1 MTIINKSYDT
11 FSVISFIIQIAHSHF
26 IFIIEPAR
34 FTFAL
39 SISQSLER
47 WDIYNGPAKID
58 YHWNIQII

>member
-11 FSVISFIIQIAHSHF
+11 FRVISFIIPIAYRHF